1 MRVSKFILSQRCS
14 KRVANGDLNVF
25 LFLLN
30 ALTLTY
36 KTFQWHFH
44 LVPRNEYI
52 LSQCK
57 HLVDGEY

>member
-1 MRVSKFILSQRCS
+1 MVFLFQ
-14 KRVANGDLNVF
+14 NVF

-44 LVPRNEYI
+44 LVPRNEYF
-52 LSQCK
+52 LSQCGK